1 MTTESLAPRSVA
13 SSATER
19 HYNPWIVLLIAC
31 MAQFMVILDATIVN
45 VALPSIQRSLHF
57 SATELQW
64 VVNAYTLVF
73 GGFLMLGG
81 RAADLLGRRRL
92 FVAGVILF
100 SAASMFNGLAQ
111 SSTMLIFGRG
121 LQGLGGALVSPAAL
135 AIIMDTFQDTGERT
149 KALGVWSGIAAGG
162 GAFGLLL
169 GGILVDLVSWQ
180 WIFFVNVPIGILT
193 ALAAVR
199 LVPES
204 RANVAH
210 RTFDLAG
217 AVTVTSGLVVLV
229 FAIVK
234 AQAWNWGSARVIA
247 LLSLSAL
254 LLAAFVVIEQRS
266 KAPLIRLSIFR
277 IRTLATANCVMLLV
291 ASGMF
296 GMFFF
301 ASLYVQEVLG
311 YSPLKAGLAFLPVTL
326 GIVVGAGMA
335 QQLIKWLGVRNL
347 AAVGLSLA
355 VVGMVLLAGV
365 PVHGHYVSNLLVGL
379 IPMSIG
385 MGLTFVP
392 ITLLATSGV
401 GTDDSGTA
409 SGLFNTSQQ
418 VGGSLGL
425 AILSTLAANK
435 TASVLSG
442 TRGGPLAIVS
452 AQVAGYHVAFWA
464 AAIMLAAG
472 AVLLV
477 ALLRPRH
484 LEAVSTDPN
493 AAMLAA

>member
-1 MTTESLAPRSVA
+1 
-13 SSATER
+13 
-19 HYNPWIVLLIAC
+19 
-31 MAQFMVILDATIVN
+31 
-45 VALPSIQRSLHF
+45 
-57 SATELQW
+57 
-64 VVNAYTLVF
+64 
-73 GGFLMLGG
+73 
-81 RAADLLGRRRL
+81 
-92 FVAGVILF
+92 
-100 SAASMFNGLAQ
+100 
-111 SSTMLIFGRG
+111 
-121 LQGLGGALVSPAAL
+121 
-135 AIIMDTFQDTGERT
+135 
-149 KALGVWSGIAAGG
+149 
-162 GAFGLLL
+162 
-169 GGILVDLVSWQ
+169 
-180 WIFFVNVPIGILT
+180 
-193 ALAAVR
+193 
-199 LVPES
+199 
-204 RANVAH
+204 
-210 RTFDLAG
+210 
-217 AVTVTSGLVVLV
+217 
-229 FAIVK
+229 
-234 AQAWNWGSARVIA
+234 
-247 LLSLSAL
+247 
-254 LLAAFVVIEQRS
+254 
-266 KAPLIRLSIFR
+266 
-277 IRTLATANCVMLLV
+277 
-291 ASGMF
+291 MF

-335 QQLIKWLGVRNL
+335 QQLIKRLGVRNL
-347 AAVGLSLA
+347 AVVGLSLA

-472 AVLLV
+472 AVLLF